1 MPRTRPPEFPE
12 LEKQILMHSVRK
24 KDIAEKLHITA
35 RAFSNKLTG
44 QVEFTLSEVEKIAS
58 LFPDMQ
64 WEVLFER
71 SKKEQG
77 AENALLKC

>member
-1 MPRTRPPEFPE
+1 MMPRTRPPEFPE
-12 LEKQILMHSVRK
+12 LEKQILTK
-24 KDIAEKLHITA
+24 KQIAALLEINVHTL
-35 RAFSNKLTG
+35 SNKLTG

>member
-12 LEKQILMHSVRK
+12 LEKQIMMHGITK
-24 KDIAEKLHITA
+24 KQISALLNINSHTL
-35 RAFSNKLTG
+35 SNKLTG
-44 QVEFTLSEVEKIAS
+44 RVDFTFSEIELIAS
-58 LFPDMQ
+58 LFPDMH

-77 AENALLKC
+77 AENALLK